1 MKATNYAIYGWTS
14 NSTSPSYCA
23 ASFSGVPGC
32 SNYNLGA
39 NACVNVTLG
48 DLFDA
53 CGASG
58 GCGDLECGT
67 QYVFRAFAHNVPGG
81 ANRSDYSNTAN
92 CSTLPC
98 AGDQGCTLTQG
109 YWKTHGPDGCRTG
122 NNTNNWPQSALD
134 NALTIGGITY
144 TADQLCS
151 YLNTPAGGTNLAL
164 FHQLVAALLN
174 QADGASVPADVQA
187 CIAYAQTYFTTH
199 TLGAAIDGAENTQCL
214 TDYNEGAT
222 GPGHCDDPADE

>member
-1 MKATNYAIYGWTS
+1 MKATNYAIYGWKS

-92 CSTLPC
+92 CSHFTMRRRPRMHSLRKDI
-98 AGDQGCTLTQG
+98 GKLTVL
-109 YWKTHGPDGCRTG
+109 TGCRTG
-122 NNTNNWPQSALD
+122 NNTNNWP
-134 NALTIGGITY
+134 
-144 TADQLCS
+144 
-151 YLNTPAGGTNLAL
+151 
-164 FHQLVAALLN
+164 F
-174 QADGASVPADVQA
+174 SVPV
-187 CIAYAQTYFTTH
+187 T
-199 TLGAAIDGAENTQCL
+199 
-214 TDYNEGAT
+214 
-222 GPGHCDDPADE
+222 